1 MAYQARTGPQQA
13 WFWHNMACVERY
25 CAHFIF
31 STNHAKIWIFFLHRK
46 YFNFIDLVIMNIH
59 QSYMNIQTSVTC
71 FSWWIWLVG
80 RKRGRSFSKRHVYNG
95 KWRHNGRDGVSNH
108 QPHDCLHNRLFRRR
122 SKKTS
127 KLRVIGLCVG
137 NSPGPG
143 EFPAQ
148 MTSNAETVFIWW
160 RHHAVV
166 AKGIWI
172 TWIMTTNFAS
182 WLLSGFRVTR
192 EIGAVSP

>member
-1 MAYQARTGPQQA
+1 M
-13 WFWHNMACVERY
+13 N
-25 CAHFIF
+25 I
-31 STNHAKIWIFFLHRK
+31 FLHRK
-46 YFNFIDLVIMNIH
+46 YLNFIDLVIMNIH

-148 MTSNAETVFIWW
+148 MTSNAETVSFDDVIMRWW
-160 RHHAVV
+160 QRGFELHESWQQTLHHDY
-166 AKGIWI
+166 
-172 TWIMTTNFAS
+172 
-182 WLLSGFRVTR
+182 FRVSEWHAR
-192 EIGAVSP
+192 SGLYLHKNSNSYRWLSAWL